1 LNSISDRVN
10 TRAKEISMLENQE
23 TQPGSLSLNDIAN
36 MIQLIT
42 VVTERGAIKPGEMSA
57 VGELYDRLVSFIRS
71 AGVEVTEG
79 DSTSKEQQ

>member
-1 LNSISDRVN
+1 
-10 TRAKEISMLENQE
+10 MLENQE

>member
-1 LNSISDRVN
+1 MNSISDRVN